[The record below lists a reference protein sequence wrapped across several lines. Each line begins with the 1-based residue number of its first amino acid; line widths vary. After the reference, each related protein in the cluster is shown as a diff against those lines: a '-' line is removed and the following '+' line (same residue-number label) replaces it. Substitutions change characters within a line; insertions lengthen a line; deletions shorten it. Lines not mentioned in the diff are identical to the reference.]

1 MRSLQRHFGIPLMS
15 CALVA
20 ASVGLAACASGGDDE
35 SSDAGSQS
43 GAESGSEDDAATGA
57 TYDGTVTLARS
68 SWIGFLPLD
77 LAVEQGFFED
87 HGVDVAVTS
96 FESKADS
103 RAALIAGEIQGIA
116 TTIDTQVM
124 SAAQG
129 VDITVPLVLD
139 TSYGGDGLVGVTD
152 IETFADLKGRTVAL
166 DTTGGASFF
175 WFNYE
180 LQQNDMTIDDVE
192 VTSMSS
198 GDAGSAFVAGQVDA
212 AMTWEPWLSK
222 AKETDFGHVV
232 LDSKDVPGVI
242 LDTLGLSSDF
252 VAQYPDTVQGIVD
265 GWFDA
270 LEYLETNE
278 DEALAVMADA
288 SGLTVE
294 DLQGELSGI
303 QFYTRE
309 ENAELFGTDE
319 DPGDLVDVADMANAL
334 WLETGLTDNEADVSA
349 VLDPSFVQ

>member
-1 MRSLQRHFGIPLMS
+1 MRSRRRLGLS
-15 CALVA
+15 TLSALVLVSA
-20 ASVGLAACASGGDDE
+20 VGLTGCGGGDT
-35 SSDAGSQS
+35 A
-43 GAESGSEDDAATGA
+43 AESTASSGDSASASSG
-57 TYDGTVTLARS
+57 TYDGTVTIARS

-77 LAVEQGFFED
+77 LGVEEGFFKN
-87 HGVDVAVTS
+87 HGVDLAVTS

-103 RAALIAGEIQGIA
+103 RSALLAGKIQGIA

-139 TSYGGDGLVGVTD
+139 TSYGGDGLVATND
-152 IETFADLKGRTVAL
+152 ITSFKDLKGKTVAL
-166 DTTGGASFF
+166 DTTGGASYF

-180 LQQNDMTIDDVE
+180 LEANDMTMDDVT
-192 VTSMSS
+192 VTSMTS

-212 AMTWEPWLSK
+212 AMTWEPWLTK

-252 VAQYPDTVQGIVD
+252 VEKYPETVQGIVD

-270 LEYLETNE
+270 LAYLESNK
-278 DEALAVMADA
+278 DDAIQVMADA
-288 SGLTVE
+288 SGLTSD
-294 DLQGELSGI
+294 DLTGELEGI
-303 QFYTRE
+303 KFYTKA
-309 ENAELFGTDE
+309 ENATLFGTE
-319 DPGDLVDVADMANAL
+319 DAPGDLVDVANTANDL
-334 WLETGLTDNEADVSA
+334 WAETGLTDAKADVDA
-349 VLDPSFVQ
+349 VLNSSFVQ

>member
-1 MRSLQRHFGIPLMS
+1 MSLRRRSTVPLVSAALLASSFGLS
-15 CALVA
+15 
-20 ASVGLAACASGGDDE
+20 ACGGGA
-35 SSDAGSQS
+35 DADTAS
-43 GAESGSEDDAATGA
+43 GAESGAASSG
-57 TYDGTVTLARS
+57 TYDGTVTIARS

-124 SAAQG
+124 SKAQG
-129 VDITVPLVLD
+129 MDITVPLVLD
-139 TSYGGDGLVGVTD
+139 TSYGGDGLVGLED
-152 IETFADLKGRTVAL
+152 ITSFADLKGRTVAL

-180 LQQNDMTIDDVE
+180 LKQNDMTMDDIE

-198 GDAGSAFVAGQVDA
+198 GDAGSAFVAGKVDA

-222 AKETDFGHVV
+222 AKETDFGHVI

-252 VAQYPDTVQGIVD
+252 VAEYPETVQGIVD

-270 LEYLETNE
+270 LAFLESNKG
-278 DEALAVMADA
+278 EAVDTMAKA

-294 DLQGELSGI
+294 DLEGELSGI

-309 ENAELFGTDE
+309 ENATLFGTTDA
-319 DPGDLVDVADMANAL
+319 PGDLVDVANTANDL
-334 WLETGLTDNEADVSA
+334 WVETGLTDSKADVASL
-349 VLDPSFVQ
+349 LDPSFVQ

>member
-1 MRSLQRHFGIPLMS
+1 MSPIRRFGVP
-15 CALVA
+15 ALVTLA
-20 ASVGLAACASGGDDE
+20 LVSALGLSACGSGDE
-35 SSDAGSQS
+35 SSESQS
-43 GAESGSEDDAATGA
+43 ADSASSG
-57 TYDGTVTLARS
+57 TYDGTVTIARS

-77 LAVEQGFFED
+77 LAVEKGFFKD
-87 HGVDVAVTS
+87 HGVDLAVTS

-103 RAALIAGEIQGIA
+103 RSALIAGKIQGIA

-124 SAAQG
+124 SAAAG

-139 TSYGGDGLVGVTD
+139 TSYGGDGLVGKKD
-152 IETFADLKGRTVAL
+152 ISSFKDLKGKSVAL

-180 LQQNDMTIDDVE
+180 LKANGMTMDDVD

-222 AKETDFGHVV
+222 AKETDFGHVI

-252 VAQYPDTVQGIVD
+252 VTKYPKTTQGIVD

-270 LEYLETNE
+270 LAYLESNKS
-278 DEALAVMADA
+278 DAVQVMADA
-288 SGLTVE
+288 SGLSTD
-294 DLQGELSGI
+294 DLEGELAGI
-303 QFYTRE
+303 KFYSKQD
-309 ENAELFGTDE
+309 NATLFGTDSA
-319 DPGDLVDVADMANAL
+319 PGDLVDVANTANDL
-334 WLETGLTDNEADVSA
+334 WVETGLSTKKADVSA
-349 VLDPSFVQ
+349 LLDSSFVQE